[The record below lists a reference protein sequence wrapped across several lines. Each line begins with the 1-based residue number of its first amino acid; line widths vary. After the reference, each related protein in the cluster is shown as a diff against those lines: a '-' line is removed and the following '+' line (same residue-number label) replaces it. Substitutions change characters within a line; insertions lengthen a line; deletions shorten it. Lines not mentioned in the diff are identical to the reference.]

1 MSKKSY
7 VTCPPLTDLYAFREY
22 FGIHTGAPWAFDEEG
37 HVWKLRGFPEQEEL
51 IAIAVLPTEL
61 DEWLDGQPPEVV
73 KEWRQGRMQDNA
85 RLIAA
90 VPQLLNS
97 FIAALEKEQ
106 ELVAEIERL
115 RTIVESIP
123 DDVRED
129 MRTSE
134 AMEGVI
140 E

>member
-1 MSKKSY
+1 
-7 VTCPPLTDLYAFREY
+7 LHAFREY

-37 HVWKLRGFPEQEEL
+37 RVLKLRGFPEQAEL
-51 IAIAVLPTEL
+51 IAIPVLPSEL
-61 DEWLDGQPPEVV
+61 DEWLDGQPSEVIE
-73 KEWRQGRMQDNA
+73 EWRQGRMMDNA

-90 VPQLLNS
+90 APQLLNQL
-97 FIAALEKEQ
+97 IVALEKEQ

-115 RTIVESIP
+115 RTIVDSIP
-123 DDVRED
+123 DDVWEE
-129 MRTSE
+129 MRTWE